1 MRQTK
6 QLSGLIVSSHKFP
19 QLNATVGARS
29 GLFVFGLLGR
39 AKARNSSGCNASS
52 DRFRSVSN
60 EIENPKFSHEERA
73 YWLSKFGVEL
83 RKENG
88 EFYTP
93 NSLMQIACGL
103 QRHFRENGYADLNI
117 FTDA

>member
-1 MRQTK
+1 
-6 QLSGLIVSSHKFP
+6 V
-19 QLNATVGARS
+19 
-29 GLFVFGLLGR
+29 
-39 AKARNSSGCNASS
+39 
-52 DRFRSVSN
+52 
-60 EIENPKFSHEERA
+60 
-73 YWLSKFGVEL
+73 VEL

-103 QRHFRENGYADLNI
+103 QRHFRKNGYADLNI